1 MKTCPVCEAKAFD
14 DAEVC
19 YGCLHRFSEDEARLE
34 PIVSADTCAVQVA
47 AASAAEAPDL
57 VPAAAAPPQASIAVP
72 SVASGGWTM
81 RVEFCCGCPLEGEG
95 RVAAL
100 DPAPSAPAPVFAVTE
115 DGFTVHVEYAVA
127 GGRRE
132 DTARSSSPQR
142 VRSHRVQA
150 ARSVLRRQRHAMG
163 GFGSGGAVEI

>member
-1 MKTCPVCEAKAFD
+1 
-14 DAEVC
+14 
-19 YGCLHRFSEDEARLE
+19 
-34 PIVSADTCAVQVA
+34 
-47 AASAAEAPDL
+47 
-57 VPAAAAPPQASIAVP
+57 
-72 SVASGGWTM
+72 M

-142 VRSHRVQA
+142 VRSHRAQA